1 MPKTTHTLLHLGQQV
16 RKLGPLWTAS
26 CFPFES
32 FYHYA
37 VKLIN
42 GTRYALH
49 QVSFHFFDSP
59 FQILA
64 QDWPPPA
71 FTAPALILHLP
82 PDQGPFG
89 AAPHP

>member
-1 MPKTTHTLLHLGQQV
+1 MVSVVVTSWAGYSRDTKTNKGQRWMPKTTHTLLHLGQQV

-49 QVSFHFFDSP
+49 QVSFHF
-59 FQILA
+59 
-64 QDWPPPA
+64 
-71 FTAPALILHLP
+71 LI
-82 PDQGPFG
+82 
-89 AAPHP
+89 PHF